1 MSRAAEGSNR
11 RMLRARDAMDRDYAK
26 PLDIPA
32 LARNNSAR
40 FSGYVGKDLP
50 KARAAMCPF
59 EYRQELRS
67 WRRLLSFWLSDQ
79 GGLRPESPPAAA
91 LVLTS

>member
-1 MSRAAEGSNR
+1 MADYADDHELDGQRAVDALCLVYGSN
-11 RMLRARDAMDRDYAK
+11 
-26 PLDIPA
+26 P
-32 LARNNSAR
+32 AR